1 MPQFPLQDSS
11 MVPTVEWKDG
21 AVRLLDQSRLPE
33 HVKFLDCR
41 DYLTVAD
48 AIRSLKVRG
57 APAIGVT
64 AAMGVALGAQ
74 TVVASDYESFA
85 KAVLVICD
93 HLAATRPT
101 AVNLFWAIERMT
113 RLLASLRTQPIAA
126 IKAAL
131 RYLSI
136 QRWEPWRNLVAGTA
150 TQCKGSVFLA
160 TAPLQNRD
168 HGHNQAGLYEQQQRL
183 SRSGITEG

>member
-1 MPQFPLQDSS
+1 

-33 HVKFLDCR
+33 HVEFLDCQ

-74 TVVASDYESFA
+74 TVAASDYDAFD

-101 AVNLFWAIERMT
+101 AVNLFWAIERMK
-113 RLLASLRTQPIAA
+113 RLLVSLRTQPLASIKVILLKESQAILDEDIALC
-126 IKAAL
+126 KAM
-131 RYLSI
+131 
-136 QRWEPWRNLVAGTA
+136 G
-150 TQCKGSVFLA
+150 K
-160 TAPLQNRD
+160 
-168 HGHNQAGLYEQQQRL
+168 HGAELIEIGRASCRERV
-183 SRSGITEG
+183 